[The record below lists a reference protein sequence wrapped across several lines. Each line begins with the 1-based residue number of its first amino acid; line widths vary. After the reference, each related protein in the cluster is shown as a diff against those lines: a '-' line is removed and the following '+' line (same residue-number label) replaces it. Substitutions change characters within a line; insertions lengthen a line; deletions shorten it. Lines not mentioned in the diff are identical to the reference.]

1 MGKRCIGE
9 QERRKKE
16 RNGREEVEEERV
28 GRWFSCVLENCLPHV
43 AKLSSARAHKKETKS
58 EEKER
63 MQFIFKS
70 FFEFSIL

>member
-28 GRWFSCVLENCLPHV
+28 GRWFSCVLENCLPHMHT
-43 AKLSSARAHKKETKS
+43 R
-58 EEKER
+58 ER
-63 MQFIFKS
+63 QKVRRKRGCNSFLNHFLNFLFYKFIS
-70 FFEFSIL
+70 Q